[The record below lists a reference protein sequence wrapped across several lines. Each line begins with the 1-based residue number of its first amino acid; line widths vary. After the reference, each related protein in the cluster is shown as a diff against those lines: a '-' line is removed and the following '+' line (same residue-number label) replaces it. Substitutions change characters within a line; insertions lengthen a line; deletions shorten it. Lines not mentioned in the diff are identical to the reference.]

1 MKKFVLVVACLLQAA
16 CTTPTRMSA
25 NDLSEYKINCDRR
38 HEQYNFL
45 ESQRYSEWDR
55 LKLAFQMTSVPGIAS
70 NVYNG
75 TAEDSSAGMQGE
87 HEAMIRAQQRQLR
100 QRCLLEDSFK
110 QPQR

>member
-1 MKKFVLVVACLLQAA
+1 MKYPLLAIICLTQVA

-25 NDLSEYKINCDRR
+25 NDLSEYKINCNQRY
-38 HEQYNFL
+38 EQHNFL

-55 LKLAFQMTSVPGIAS
+55 IKLAFQMTSMPGIAS

-87 HEAMIRAQQRQLR
+87 HEAMIKAQQRQLR

-110 QPQR
+110 QQQR

>member
-1 MKKFVLVVACLLQAA
+1 MKYFGLILLCLTQIA

-25 NDLSEYKINCDRR
+25 NDLSEYKINCNQRYQQ
-38 HEQYNFL
+38 HNFL

-55 LKLAFQMTSVPGIAS
+55 IKLAFQMTSIPGIAS

-75 TAEDSSAGMQGE
+75 TDEDSAAGMQGE
-87 HEAMIRAQQRQLR
+87 HEAMIKAQQRQLR

-110 QPQR
+110 QPQQ